1 MKSLVVVILLS
12 LILYACSQTTQLKP
26 NRTADNYF
34 SQLAS
39 LPSTADADNEVE
51 QTFAKIYSD
60 FKQGAT
66 EKNIRDVYAEK
77 LYFNDTFKII
87 ENLDEL
93 VIYMSESANH
103 VESTTVDILDV
114 MRSKDDYF
122 IRWSMKMDLQVKGKA
137 IYSHS
142 IGMTQLRFNEKGK
155 VVFHQDFWD
164 SSEAFFEHLPLMG
177 RFVKKVKSM
186 L

>member
-1 MKSLVVVILLS
+1 MKTIIAVLLVS
-12 LILYACSQTTQLKP
+12 MILYACSQTPKLNP

-34 SQLAS
+34 SQLSS
-39 LPSTADADNEVE
+39 LPATSEHEVE
-51 QTFAKIYSD
+51 ETFGKIYAN

-66 EKNIRDVYAEK
+66 EDNIRAVYAEK

-87 ENLDEL
+87 EDLDEL
-93 VIYMSESANH
+93 VSYMSESASQVNSTK
-103 VESTTVDILDV
+103 VEILDV

-122 IRWSMKMDLQVKGKA
+122 IRWSMKMDLRVKGKD

-142 IGMTQLRFNEKGK
+142 IGMTQLRFNEAGK

-177 RFVKKVKSM
+177 RLVKKVKSM

>member
-1 MKSLVVVILLS
+1 MP
-12 LILYACSQTTQLKP
+12 ATTEH
-26 NRTADNYF
+26 
-34 SQLAS
+34 
-39 LPSTADADNEVE
+39 DAR
-51 QTFAKIYSD
+51 QAFGKIFTN

-66 EKNIRDVYAEK
+66 EANIRSVYANK

-87 ENLDEL
+87 SDLNEL
-93 VIYMSESANH
+93 VDYMSESAAH

-114 MRSKDDYF
+114 IHSDDDYF
-122 IRWSMKMDLQVKGKA
+122 IRWSMKMNLSVKGKD

-142 IGMTQLRFNEKGK
+142 IGMTQLRFNQAGK

-177 RFVKKVKSM
+177 MILKKIKAS